1 MSRKIFN
8 VVVNKISL
16 LTTEKEPAV
25 EKAWIDYA
33 IFKSVK
39 LNDSKTNENTEI
51 IIKDNELNTRLDLLK
66 NKFQ

>member
-8 VVVNKISL
+8 VIVNKISL

-39 LNDSKTNENTEI
+39 LSDSKINEEI
-51 IIKDNELNTRLDLLK
+51 NVNDNELNNRLEVLK